1 MENNKYM
8 EEKILEQVVRDI
20 SLFNIRKEIEK
31 KQERD
36 NTNQE
41 CFLKRVAVFLLSLLV
56 ISGTSFATYYYF
68 KNIHTEKGYA
78 LSSIKEAEESGYI
91 DNIEMDYIYA
101 KNIGAKVNSIILS
114 DNNMDIILDFDFKQE
129 QLTHN
134 NILVNAI
141 IYDENNTIYAY
152 SDTTVTNKGKY
163 LQNFYKAKEIPYN
176 QSNWYE
182 GICARS
188 IRQNSLLENSEQCM
202 IQMSFT
208 ANQKPFPRS
217 QKLYITIFNL
227 GYIEEGKFTSISNHA
242 EWNIEIEI
250 PEKFY
255 ERKTTK
261 YELKEEIEGFQLN
274 NAYITETSMTLLYSS
289 ETIDGQDVILV
300 DENGKEYFPEAF
312 WYKTKENTVLQYA
325 INQNTKTNKLY
336 LKILGKEWELVEN
349 ENR

>member
-68 KNIHTEKGYA
+68 KNIHTEKVYA

-152 SDTTVTNKGKY
+152 SDTTITSRGKY
-163 LQNFYKAKEIPYN
+163 LQNFYKKKKIPYN
-176 QSNWYE
+176 KSNWYE

-188 IRQNSLLENSEQCM
+188 IRQNSLIENSKQV
-202 IQMSFT
+202 ITQMSFT

-227 GYIEEGKFTSISNHA
+227 GYIEEGKFTSINNHA
-242 EWNIEIEI
+242 QWNIEIEI

-261 YELKEEIEGFQLN
+261 YKLKEEVEGFQLD

-289 ETIDGQDVILV
+289 ETINGHDVVLV
-300 DENGKEYFPEAF
+300 DENGKEYSPEAF
-312 WYKTKENTVLQYA
+312 WYKNEEKTILQYA

-336 LKILGKEWELVEN
+336 LKILGKEWELIEN
-349 ENR
+349 K

>member
-68 KNIHTEKGYA
+68 KNIHTEKVYA

-141 IYDENNTIYAY
+141 IYDENKTIYAN
-152 SDTTVTNKGKY
+152 SDTPVTSKGKY
-163 LQNFYKAKEIPYN
+163 LQNFYKEKEIPYN

>member
-31 KQERD
+31 KQEKD

-68 KNIHTEKGYA
+68 KNIHTEKVYA

-152 SDTTVTNKGKY
+152 SDTTITSRGKY
-163 LQNFYKAKEIPYN
+163 LQNFYKKKKIPYN
-176 QSNWYE
+176 KSNWYE

-188 IRQNSLLENSEQCM
+188 IRQNSLIENSKQV
-202 IQMSFT
+202 ITQMSFT

-217 QKLYITIFNL
+217 KKLYITIFDL

-261 YELKEEIEGFQLN
+261 YKLKEEVEGFQLN

-289 ETIDGQDVILV
+289 ETIDGQDVMLV

-312 WYKTKENTVLQYA
+312 WYKNEEKTILQYA
-325 INQNTKTNKLY
+325 INQNTKTNKLH
-336 LKILGKEWELVEN
+336 LKILGKEWELIEN
-349 ENR
+349 K